1 MKNGREA
8 DMNPKPAVAA
18 AWIAYPVVFL
28 WLHETPVN
36 DMAAAFAFVPAFITV
51 WFFGIRAAY
60 VVAGLMVPI
69 HVGLY
74 LLNGHTV
81 GWDMF
86 AGVTGFFGL
95 MTLAFGT
102 LVFGF
107 AVDRLRDTEQRLA
120 QTDRHISVVA
130 HELRNPLAG
139 VLGLSQTLVD
149 TWDDLDPA
157 EARELAGMMV
167 DEART
172 LSAIVTDLLD
182 VGRVRHK
189 ALNIEPQ
196 PIDVEGL
203 VRGIF
208 PDARISGHPVAW
220 GDPLRIGQ
228 ILRNLVANA
237 RDHGRPPIELEV
249 WEEDGTTFFEV
260 SDRGD
265 GVPVALMD
273 SLFNP
278 FVSRGGPRST
288 GLGLWLSRA
297 LAEAMN
303 GALEY
308 RRDDGLTVF
317 RLEVPACSGEPECPG
332 LETGPGSL
340 ARRERGWD

>member
-1 MKNGREA
+1 MKNARKA
-8 DMNPKPAVAA
+8 DMKHTAAVTAI
-18 AWIAYPVVFL
+18 WLAYLVVFL
-28 WLHETPVN
+28 WLHETPVK
-36 DMAAAFAFVPAFITV
+36 DMAAAFAFVPAFVTV
-51 WFFGIRAAY
+51 WLFGVRAAFI
-60 VVAGLMVPI
+60 VAGLMVPT

-86 AGVTGFFGL
+86 AGITGFFGL
-95 MTLAFGT
+95 ITLAFGT
-102 LVFGF
+102 LVFGL
-107 AVDRLRDTEQRLA
+107 AVDRLRDTEHRLA

-149 TWDDLDPA
+149 TWDDLEPA

-167 DEART
+167 EEART

-182 VGRVRHK
+182 AGRVRRK
-189 ALNIEPQ
+189 TLKVEPQ
-196 PIDVEGL
+196 PVEIDGL
-203 VRGIF
+203 LRGIF
-208 PDARISGHPVAW
+208 PDAHISGHPMAW
-220 GDPLRIGQ
+220 ADPLRVGQ

-237 RDHGRPPIELEV
+237 RDHGRPPIAVEV
-249 WEEDGTTFFEV
+249 WEEAGRTIFEV

-265 GVPVALMD
+265 GVPPALLD

-297 LAEAMN
+297 LAAAMD
-303 GALEY
+303 GTLEY
-308 RRDDGLTVF
+308 RRVDGVTVF
-317 RLEVPACSGEPECPG
+317 RLVVPACSGEPECPG
-332 LETGPGSL
+332 RESRDGSL
-340 ARRERGWD
+340 SRR